1 MGACCQSSDVKEDNI
16 RRMESISRRKTS
28 ILFEKFSK
36 QSDYRKKYEFIQ
48 ILGNGGFGK
57 VRLYKDK
64 KYPSLK
70 YAIKTIKKDFFN
82 KHSILS
88 IIREVEIIRKLDHP
102 NIVNYFE
109 TYEDEHYLRIV
120 MEYVPGDNLL
130 KIISQ
135 KTYKDFNES
144 DICQI
149 LTVLVKTVQFLH
161 NNQIIHRDLKPENIL
176 FSITGDYKSM
186 KVIDFGLSIEKQEYD
201 NCRVGSPY
209 YMAPEMING
218 EFYYESDIWSIGVI
232 LYLMVTGHYAFYAK
246 HKRKLFDKI
255 KEGKYNNERLNEVSC
270 SEELKDLIR
279 KLLIVNHKKR
289 LSIQGI
295 LEHPFFKLKTNII
308 KEHKLDSKIIDSLRE
323 FNNKNLFQKEILF
336 LMARISKESEI
347 HKLREAFEII
357 DKDKTGEIKYSE
369 IPIIFQKIGI
379 KPNEG
384 EIDNIWNSLDF
395 HQDGKIN
402 YTEFLAATISSIKF
416 EKEEKLW
423 SVFQYF
429 DEDDDGF
436 ISGDSIIN
444 ALKINNDLN
453 IQEKELSNLLKGLSN
468 SKFDF
473 EEFKKIFFD
482 DNYIDHKNDN

>member
-1 MGACCQSSDVKEDNI
+1 
-16 RRMESISRRKTS
+16 
-28 ILFEKFSK
+28 
-36 QSDYRKKYEFIQ
+36 
-48 ILGNGGFGK
+48 
-57 VRLYKDK
+57 
-64 KYPSLK
+64 
-70 YAIKTIKKDFFN
+70 
-82 KHSILS
+82 
-88 IIREVEIIRKLDHP
+88 
-102 NIVNYFE
+102 
-109 TYEDEHYLRIV
+109 
-120 MEYVPGDNLL
+120 
-130 KIISQ
+130 
-135 KTYKDFNES
+135 
-144 DICQI
+144 
-149 LTVLVKTVQFLH
+149 
-161 NNQIIHRDLKPENIL
+161 
-176 FSITGDYKSM
+176 M

-482 DNYIDHKNDN
+482 DNYIDHKNTN